1 DASAAVGDDPEAL
14 AALERLYAQVGRS
27 SELADVLRRRAAQA
41 TDMHARVELL
51 RKRAQLLL
59 GPLGR
64 SEEGLACVRELVPLL
79 DEGEPLEPEL
89 VDALARAKRATPARR
104 EDVVAAERW
113 EQRLDGAPARRLRA
127 LLGLAALVGRAAT
140 AGRAGAAAAA
150 ARRLDEALAVD
161 PRSQAAALARAELH
175 LAHGQPSA
183 AAALMAIAKPDA
195 PDPWRRLARAQRAA
209 GDLA

>member
-113 EQRLDGAPARRLRA
+113 EQRLDGAPAQRLRA
-127 LLGLAALVGRAAT
+127 RVERAAP
-140 AGRAGAAAAA
+140 ARRAGDDAAA

-195 PDPWRRLARAQRAA
+195 PDPWRRL
-209 GDLA
+209 